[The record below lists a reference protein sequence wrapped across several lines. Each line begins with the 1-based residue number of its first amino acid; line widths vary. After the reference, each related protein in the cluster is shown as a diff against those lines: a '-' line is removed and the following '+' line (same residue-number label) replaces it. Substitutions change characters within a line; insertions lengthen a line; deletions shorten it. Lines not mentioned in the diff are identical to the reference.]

1 MHNISTHICT
11 CTFTASVAH
20 AHAHVLCRPQYTAKH
35 LEPHEA
41 RVIIV
46 DFGPP
51 APQSAASQHRR
62 LQPAV
67 AQKVGQQ
74 RGGEQLV
81 EAAHERRHEL
91 PHVRSHRHS
100 VHEQH
105 AHEVRPPMLAE
116 CAHQYGGGLLVLYM
130 ASLSLAGV
138 VVYIVR
144 FVTRGRATQHKR
156 STPRRAEPYA

>member
-1 MHNISTHICT
+1 M
-11 CTFTASVAH
+11 
-20 AHAHVLCRPQYTAKH
+20 LCRPQYTAKH

-74 RGGEQLV
+74 RGGEQQV

-91 PHVRSHRHS
+91 LHVRSHRHS

-116 CAHQYGGGLLVLYM
+116 CAHQYGGGLLVLTPYF
-130 ASLSLAGV
+130 LLLA
-138 VVYIVR
+138 
-144 FVTRGRATQHKR
+144 
-156 STPRRAEPYA
+156 P